1 MVAGA
6 EERIIVPMAGLRYL
20 HLGLVAGAATLAVQY
35 LHAAVTVDI
44 NPQTFEG
51 RTSAAIAEF
60 RAAVALDAD
69 LAHGRELFA
78 ACAECHRADG
88 SGSADG
94 TIPVIAGQHVSVLV
108 KQLVDFRHDRRWH
121 AKMQDAAT
129 RHDLASPQD
138 LLDVAAYAAS
148 LKRPAPSAL
157 GSRDGAEVHR
167 GQLVYYRDCEGCHG
181 RLAEGDLRT
190 LRPRLAGQ
198 HYEYLLRQLN
208 ETASGQRPGM
218 DEMHVTRIRA
228 LSDDERAAVAAH
240 LARLSPGFSPAG
252 PP

>member
-1 MVAGA
+1 MSGF
-6 EERIIVPMAGLRYL
+6 PYLR
-20 HLGLVAGAATLAVQY
+20 LGLATGAVILAAQY
-35 LHAAVTVDI
+35 LHAAVSVDVV
-44 NPQTFEG
+44 PQSLEG
-51 RTSAAIAEF
+51 RTEAAIAEF
-60 RAAVALDAD
+60 RAAVALDPD
-69 LAHGRELFA
+69 LAHGKERFA

-94 TIPVIAGQHVSVLV
+94 TIPMIAGQHVSVLV

-129 RHDLASPQD
+129 RHELASPQD
-138 LLDVAAYAAS
+138 LLDVAAYAES
-148 LKRPAPSAL
+148 LKRPPPSAA
-157 GSRDGAEVHR
+157 GSRDGAALQQ
-167 GQLVYYRDCEGCHG
+167 GQIVYYRDCERCHG

-198 HYEYLLRQLN
+198 HYQYLLRQLN

-218 DEMHVTRIRA
+218 DDMHVTRIRA
-228 LSDDERAAVAAH
+228 LSEDERAAVAAH

>member
-1 MVAGA
+1 MGLAAVAA
-6 EERIIVPMAGLRYL
+6 M
-20 HLGLVAGAATLAVQY
+20 LAVQF
-35 LHAAVTVDI
+35 LHAAVTVDVD
-44 NPQTFEG
+44 PKSFEG
-51 RTSAAIAEF
+51 RTEAAISEF

-69 LAHGRELFA
+69 LAHGKELFA
-78 ACAECHRADG
+78 ACAQCHRKDG

-94 TIPVIAGQHVSVLV
+94 TIPMIAGQHVSVLV

-121 AKMQDAAT
+121 ARMQDAAI
-129 RHDLASPQD
+129 RHELASPQD
-138 LLDVAAYAAS
+138 LLDVAAYAAN

-157 GSRDGAEVHR
+157 GSTDGAASQQ
-167 GQLVYYRDCEGCHG
+167 GQIVYYRNCESCHG

-190 LRPRLAGQ
+190 LLPRLAGQ

-228 LSDDERAAVAAH
+228 LSEDERAAVAAH